1 MSLYRQFK
9 MSMEFI
15 VTSVYPFNIETD
27 LNQTLLHKTDVYFP
41 QFDLNT
47 QVECLSL
54 LHVLCNTN

>member
-1 MSLYRQFK
+1 

-15 VTSVYPFNIETD
+15 VTSVYPFDIETD